1 VSIFNKNKEILIKHY
16 GGLFEE
22 ITSDGGD
29 ILPPEDIKI
38 ETTPCGEPSLC
49 VKGIY
54 VHSRRDPLREGQ
66 RLVQAAG
73 IGGGP
78 VVILGFGL
86 GYAAQAATAQAAAAQ
101 AATGFRRTV
110 SRRPVIIVEKYKNL
124 LLKALELRDFSNFLS
139 ENRIIFVIGGTGEG
153 ITNALAIADELAAQS
168 EAEKAAE
175 GAVEDT
181 TEGAVEDKAPSVIR
195 NRALTGLDEE
205 WYNAVEERIRT
216 YKIKDEVNMATLK
229 RFGRRWVRN
238 LSRNMNAICDYP
250 GISRLACLAAA
261 GTNGIAGDGVVTDG
275 ARQRALPVF
284 LAAAGPS
291 LDKILPLLRDIH
303 SRCIIVAVDTSLR
316 FFVKNGIEPDFV
328 LVVDPQFWNS
338 RHLDRCVSGHAKTA
352 LIAES
357 AVYPPVLNLPFKN
370 IFLCGSLFP
379 LGTYI
384 EKQVDPKGRLGAGG
398 SVATTAWD
406 FARVLG
412 GNEIWIAG
420 LDLAFPDLKT
430 HFRGARFE
438 ERSNS
443 ESSRFSPVEKWVV
456 RALRDGIPF
465 KARSASGGQVL
476 TDRRLSLY
484 AAWFENQFSR
494 HPETRNLALFQ
505 NGLAIAGLHSAKAE
519 DLLALPPRREEI
531 DRRIEE
537 AFSKIENEFRN
548 PHEADERAQRYEKA
562 VSGLKRGLENI
573 KAAAESGASIARQ
586 ALMRSVS
593 PEQQKKI
600 LKDLDAVTRRITES
614 EVKEVAGF
622 LFPPAEDEKKNVS
635 ADSRASPD
643 SRDPFRVYLKSSLEF
658 FSSLAEAADNAWK

>member
-1 VSIFNKNKEILIKHY
+1 VSVFEKNKEVLIKHY
-16 GGLFEE
+16 GGLLEE
-22 ITSDGGD
+22 ITSGGD
-29 ILPPEDIKI
+29 DVLSPEDIKI

-54 VHSRRDPLREGQ
+54 VHSRRDPVREGQ
-66 RLVQAAG
+66 RLAQAADLRK
-73 IGGGP
+73 GP

-86 GYAAQAATAQAAAAQ
+86 GYAAQAASCAAIK
-101 AATGFRRTV
+101 TGQ
-110 SRRPVIIVEKYKNL
+110 PVIIVEKYKNL
-124 LLKALELRDFSNFLS
+124 LLKALELRDLSGFLS
-139 ENRIIFVIGGTGEG
+139 ESRIIFVTGGTGEG
-153 ITNALAIADELAAQS
+153 ITSALAVADELAPAD
-168 EAEKAAE
+168 ADGDEKK
-175 GAVEDT
+175 AV
-181 TEGAVEDKAPSVIR
+181 SVIR
-195 NRALTGLDEE
+195 NRALAALDEE

-216 YKIKDEVNMATLK
+216 WTMRDEVNAATLK

-238 LSRNMNAICDYP
+238 LSRNMDAIRDCP
-250 GISRLACLAAA
+250 GISRLAGLAA
-261 GTNGIAGDGVVTDG
+261 GTNSTAGTDS
-275 ARQRALPVF
+275 AASDTSAAAKERALPVF

-316 FFVKNGIEPDFV
+316 FFTRNGIQPDFV
-328 LVVDPQFWNS
+328 LVVDPQFWNC
-338 RHLDRCVSGHAKTA
+338 RHLDRCVSGHARTA

-384 EKQVDPKGRLGAGG
+384 ENQVDPKGRLGAGG

-443 ESSRFSPVEKWVV
+443 ESNRFSPAEKWVL
-456 RALRDGIPF
+456 RALRDGSPF

-494 HPETRNLALFQ
+494 HPETRNLAVFQ
-505 NGLAIAGLHSAKAE
+505 EGLAITGLHAAKAE
-519 DLLALPPRREEI
+519 DLLSLPQRREEI

-537 AFSKIENEFRN
+537 AFSKIENDFRD
-548 PHEADERAQRYEKA
+548 PHEARERAQRYEKA
-562 VSGLKRGLENI
+562 VSGLKRGLESI
-573 KAAAESGASIARQ
+573 KDAAESGASIARH

-600 LKDLDAVTRRITES
+600 LRDLDAITRRVTES
-614 EVKEVAGF
+614 DVKEVAGF
-622 LFPPAEDEKKNVS
+622 LFPPVEDEKEEGGAK
-635 ADSRASPD
+635 DG
-643 SRDPFRVYLKSSLEF
+643 DPFRAYLKSSLKL
-658 FSSLAEAADNAWK
+658 FSSLAEAAAFTHQLPAP